1 MKVFVNGTFD
11 IIHRGHL
18 ELLNVAKGLGDNLL
32 VCIDSDE
39 RVKSLKGKERPINP
53 QADRAFFLENLKAV
67 DCVKIFN
74 SDTELENII
83 KEYHPYVM
91 VKGSDYKD
99 KPIIGAEYCDNIVL
113 VPLID
118 NYSTTNVIKHITN
131 RR

>member
-18 ELLNVAKGLGDNLL
+18 ELLNVAKSLGDTLL
-32 VCIDSDE
+32 VCIDSDQ
-39 RVKSLKGKERPINP
+39 RVKSLKGKDRPINP
-53 QADRAFFLENLKAV
+53 QADRAFFLENLRAV
-67 DCVKIFN
+67 DCVKIFH
-74 SDTELENII
+74 SDAELESII

-99 KPIIGAEYCDNIVL
+99 KPIIGEQYCDNIVL
-113 VPLID
+113 IPLIES
-118 NYSTTNVIKHITN
+118 YSTTNVIKHITN